1 MMPLVSVIMTVYNGQ
16 DYLKDSISSILN
28 QSFKDFEFIIVND
41 GSIDKSDNIVRSFN
55 EPRIK
60 YYDFKENAGV
70 IERLNFAF
78 EKAIGKYIVKMD
90 QDDISEPSRILL
102 QYSFMEKN
110 LDIGVCG
117 SFAKFFGAKKGTWK
131 MPTKN
136 AEIKAS
142 LINGSPFC
150 HPSVI
155 FRKSVL
161 VENNIKYTKGYNL
174 TDDFEL
180 WIQLSSVTCFAN
192 ISIALLK
199 YRISEQ
205 QVSFKRKIEQDFQIN
220 ELRKKVITNLI
231 NITDNKFDL
240 IFCNSNSKINLDK
253 NEVASILST
262 FSEIVNANKQHRI
275 YNQNSLKKELGFNL
289 LSAITKNERVWIS
302 HVFWAVRNGF
312 FNGLTMRMYFGLLK
326 RLIVK

>member
-1 MMPLVSVIMTVYNGQ
+1 MLLVSVIMTVYNGQ

-70 IERLNFAF
+70 IDRLNFAI

-90 QDDISEPSRILL
+90 QDDISEPNRIYL

-117 SFAKFFGAKKGTWK
+117 TFAELFGAKKGTWK
-131 MPTKN
+131 MPTKDS
-136 AEIKAS
+136 EIKAS

-155 FRKSVL
+155 FRKITL
-161 VENNIKYTKGYNL
+161 IENNIKYRKDYDL

-180 WIQLSSVTCFAN
+180 WIQLSNVTRFAN
-192 ISIALLK
+192 ISKTLLK

-205 QVSFKRKIEQDFQIN
+205 QVSFKRKKEQVIQVN
-220 ELRKKVITNLI
+220 ELRKKVIAKLI
-231 NITDNKFDL
+231 YISDNDFDL
-240 IFCNSNSKINLDK
+240 IFCSSRSKISLNKVEIEL
-253 NEVASILST
+253 ILST
-262 FSEIVNANKQHRI
+262 FSEILNVNNVRFI
-275 YNQNSLKKELGFNL
+275 FDQNALKKELGFNL
-289 LSAITKNERVWIS
+289 LSLLSKNEHIWIA
-302 HVFWAVRNGF
+302 HIYWAFKNGF
-312 FNGLTMRMYFGLLK
+312 FRGLSIRMYLGLLK
-326 RLIVK
+326 KAIIK